1 MLIQLSPYA
10 FLLVFCITAVL
21 SSEAFICFSRQTN
34 GYDIDAGFSKKC
46 FFSFCPTK
54 G

>member
-1 MLIQLSPYA
+1 MFIQLSPFA
-10 FLLVFCITAVL
+10 FSLVFGITVVL
-21 SSEAFICFSRQTN
+21 SREAFICFSRQPN
-34 GYDIDAGFSKKC
+34 GYDIDAGYSKKC

>member
-10 FLLVFCITAVL
+10 FLLVFGIIAVL

-34 GYDIDAGFSKKC
+34 GAGYSKKC
-46 FFSFCPTK
+46 FFPFCPTK